1 MHNKLLTLACRTL
14 DKSGGL
20 LLLSL
25 RGTARVALTTS
36 GSSIVY
42 KENKKTKV
50 LFI

>member
-1 MHNKLLTLACRTL
+1 MITHPHPL

-20 LLLSL
+20 LLPSL
-25 RGTARVALTTS
+25 RGTARVAFTTS

>member
-1 MHNKLLTLACRTL
+1 MYNKLLTLACRTL

-25 RGTARVALTTS
+25 RGTARVAFTTS